1 MRWVERYCVRH
12 PRFGVENLM
21 RYLIIGNAV
30 VWLLTLMDRTGT
42 VRYFLALNP
51 QMILRGQIWRL
62 ATFVLIPDTG
72 GIWGL
77 LFLYFYY
84 FIGTSMEREWGQA
97 KFNMYFLAGMVFTI
111 LYAFLVYL
119 FGGITMSIGAEFI
132 YLSMFFSFAT
142 YYPDQRVLFM
152 YIIPIKIK
160 WLAVAN
166 AAYFVYEIFALRFP
180 LNLLPVVATLNYLL
194 FCGDMLFG
202 SVHFRQPGQIRKTP
216 RTATNAPCAA
226 APTRTIRSW
235 SSATARAARGIT
247 ASVRITSTTTSISPN
262 NTGDTPCN
270 TVLPAGYPFRR

>member
-30 VWLLTLMDRTGT
+30 IWLLTLMDRTGT

-51 QMILRGQIWRL
+51 QMVLRGQIWRL
-62 ATFVLIPDTG
+62 VTFVLIPDTG

-202 SVHFRQPGQIRKTP
+202 SVHFRRPGQIRKTVNFKREAQSAP
-216 RTATNAPCAA
+216 YRYKCAVCGRTDADHPELEFRYCS
-226 APTRTIRSW
+226 R
-235 SSATARAARGIT
+235 
-247 ASVRITSTTTSISPN
+247 
-262 NTGDTPCN
+262 C
-270 TVLPAGYPFRR
+270 AGYHCFCQDHINNHIHFTE

>member
-1 MRWVERYCVRH
+1 MKAFMRWVERYCVRH

-62 ATFVLIPDTG
+62 VTFVLIPDTG

-97 KFNMYFLAGMVFTI
+97 KFNMYFLARMVFTL

-160 WLAVAN
+160 WLAYLDIAL
-166 AAYFVYEIFALRFP
+166 FVYEMVVGNIGTKISIAMALLNFVIFF
-180 LNLLPVVATLNYLL
+180 
-194 FCGDMLFG
+194 FG
-202 SVHFRQPGQIRKTP
+202 FMRKRVSP
-216 RTATNAPCAA
+216 AQMHR
-226 APTRTIRSW
+226 
-235 SSATARAARGIT
+235 RAAYKKAVKKMPSRHRCAVCGRT
-247 ASVRITSTTTSISPN
+247 EETNPELEFRFCSK
-262 NTGDTPCN
+262 CN
-270 TVLPAGYPFRR
+270 GNYEYCQDHLFTHTHVQ

>member
-1 MRWVERYCVRH
+1 MV
-12 PRFGVENLM
+12 
-21 RYLIIGNAV
+21 
-30 VWLLTLMDRTGT
+30 
-42 VRYFLALNP
+42 
-51 QMILRGQIWRL
+51 LRGQIWRL
-62 ATFVLIPDTG
+62 VTFVLIPDTG

-166 AAYFVYEIFALRFP
+166 AAYFVNEIFALRFP

-194 FCGDMLFG
+194 FCGICSFG
-202 SVHFRQPGQIRKTP
+202 SVHFGGPADPQDRELQARGAAHPP
-216 RTATNAPCAA
+216 RAA
-226 APTRTIRSW
+226 ERPVPLQMRRVRPHRRGPSGAGVPLL
-235 SSATARAARGIT
+235 ARAARGIT

-262 NTGDTPCN
+262 NTGDMPCN

>member
-51 QMILRGQIWRL
+51 QMVLRGQIWRL

-119 FGGITMSIGAEFI
+119 FGGITMSIGSGVH
-132 YLSMFFSFAT
+132 LSFDVLLVRNVLSRPAGAVHVHH
-142 YYPDQRVLFM
+142 PDQDQVARRGERGVLR
-152 YIIPIKIK
+152 
-160 WLAVAN
+160 L
-166 AAYFVYEIFALRFP
+166 
-180 LNLLPVVATLNYLL
+180 
-194 FCGDMLFG
+194 
-202 SVHFRQPGQIRKTP
+202 
-216 RTATNAPCAA
+216 
-226 APTRTIRSW
+226 
-235 SSATARAARGIT
+235 
-247 ASVRITSTTTSISPN
+247 
-262 NTGDTPCN
+262 
-270 TVLPAGYPFRR
+270 